1 MENLTPVIIIALV
14 GIIVFLLIRELNC
27 WYFKI
32 NKRLEIQRMM
42 LETLLKIYEKEGG
55 EVNWEEVRKAL

>member
-1 MENLTPVIIIALV
+1 MEDLTLLITPVIIVITLFLV
-14 GIIVFLLIRELNC
+14 FREVIC

-32 NKRLEIQRMM
+32 NKRLQTQKLI

-55 EVNWEEVRKAL
+55 DVNWEEFKKAL